1 VNEPPGL
8 SWRHVEGVR
17 PPRKPR
23 IAGTCLRRVGRT
35 LDRLPV
41 RSSRSRQRRRITYLT
56 EEAGLVER
64 TVTLPWTSQE
74 FLAARETSH
83 VEAHGPPGSN
93 LRCVVRYRRINGAY
107 GGDGSGSAVGYE
119 ERSDDGQTRCSAG
132 TVHAAPGA

>member
-1 VNEPPGL
+1 MLRASALLVCVGSLALACGESVEP
-8 SWRHVEGVR
+8 S
-17 PPRKPR
+17 
-23 IAGTCLRRVGRT
+23 IAYRYEVHGRGS
-35 LDRLPV
+35 DV
-41 RSSRSRQRRRITYLT
+41 RITYLT